1 MTLPLFAD
9 PPKSRVARARRA
21 RPAGGVAGR
30 RRPNVA
36 QSLRVSATEFM
47 RTALEFFNRP
57 LQPARHEIAAVLA
70 VAAWEKLLKAYLHKR
85 TPTKI
90 FSGPDRTISFEECRT
105 KARHYVQLAGG
116 HAFEDVYEH
125 LGTIENYRNQCVH
138 FVGEHMDTILHGL
151 FAECVLKFADFL
163 KAHFDKDLLPASH
176 VGVLPVGYS
185 FPLTAAD
192 FITKHSA
199 AAAASGEV
207 REFLRAMH
215 LAGERLEKLGVAPEH
230 SILVSYRLGLVS
242 QKNAARADDTVRVD
256 NTQPDAATLTVR
268 RELDEKAW
276 KAHFCLRH
284 RDLVDFA
291 KANGIKC
298 NQAFQL
304 FLKSL
309 RANTDVFAEHKFD
322 PANPRSGSTPCYAKK
337 AQELLLTWHKAREVI
352 TPAAVLATET

>member
-1 MTLPLFAD
+1 MLSLFPN
-9 PPKSRVARARRA
+9 PPDSRLARARLA
-21 RPAGGVAGR
+21 RSGGTAA
-30 RRPNVA
+30 RRPRIA
-36 QSLRVSATEFM
+36 RSLHLSATEFM

-70 VAAWEKLLKAYLHKR
+70 VAAWEKLLKAYLHQH
-85 TPTKI
+85 TPVKI
-90 FSGPDRTISFEECRT
+90 FSGPNRTIGFEECRA
-105 KARHYVQLAGG
+105 KVRHYVQAAGG
-116 HAFEDVYEH
+116 YTFEDVYEH
-125 LGTIENYRNQCVH
+125 LGVIEAYRNQCVH

-151 FAECVLKFADFL
+151 FAECVLKFAHFL
-163 KAHFDKDLLPASH
+163 KTYFGKDLLPASH

-199 AAAASGEV
+199 AASASQEV

-284 RDLVDFA
+284 RDLVSFA
-291 KANGIKC
+291 KANDIKC
-298 NQAFQL
+298 NQAFHL

-309 RANTDVFAEHKFD
+309 RVNTDVFAEHKFD
-322 PANPRSGSTPCYAKK
+322 PANPRSGATPCYAIK
-337 AQELLLTWHKAREVI
+337 AQELLLAWHKAREVT
-352 TPAAVLATET
+352 TPNDGLTAKA